1 MLFARTSARGLGFS
15 KEDRDTNIRRIGFVS
30 DLLTRNGVVSIVS
43 AISPYREVRDEV
55 REQIGDF
62 IEVHVHASLDELV
75 KRDVKGLYEKALKGE
90 IQNFTGVSDPY
101 EEPLSTRGSCRHGA
115 GRGRGEPR
123 QGAWRARGAGHHPVR
138 REQGVGGGGDLDHD
152 NDYA

>member
-1 MLFARTSARGLGFS
+1 M
-15 KEDRDTNIRRIGFVS
+15 
-30 DLLTRNGVVSIVS
+30 S

-101 EEPLSTRGSCRHGA
+101 EEPLTPEVLVDTEQEEVEESLGKVLGRLEERGISRPAQGRELAGA
-115 GRGRGEPR
+115 
-123 QGAWRARGAGHHPVR
+123 AT
-138 REQGVGGGGDLDHD
+138 
-152 NDYA
+152 